1 MIAGIGILLL
11 LVLLPLLVFGG
22 MVAIVCLIVYAILKR
37 RPGAFFRG
45 AAVVALA
52 VVASIF
58 FLLSVSFRTSV
69 ASTPVQSIP
78 HTASPIVTTDR
89 GHANF
94 PVIVPMF
101 SDVAFQF
108 DGMRISWGQFLLVV
122 VITLVALRVFSRR
135 ERSSTGSDRQ
145 CSGWGLGRFIL
156 IVLVGLFIARAW
168 SASNTWSARGWA
180 EQERKQADHD
190 RRGVE
195 RARDHVAVTA
205 SPTPSD
211 VQAGVEQLWEK
222 LNQPKIDLHAGEN
235 GSTMKVVGGPSTIEM
250 TAAAAAGS
258 SPSASVEAPT
268 SRTAAE
274 SLARSAA
281 ELGRVIAQV
290 STIAQQVSDTSR
302 MVARTLAAAEQSA
315 DKTTASPAPAAK
327 SSAAVTT
334 QKPATSVHPIAV
346 AETRPHDSESAD
358 LNEKIGGEVPANQ
371 PRPAWVDEPQKQV
384 GNVLRLV
391 TVAGPYTTSEEC
403 YQKTDQLLKIATD
416 NYVKHYIWGLD
427 DYPSLTTA
435 QDGSP
440 SVKITNFRSATLD
453 RMGIDLVYIRRE
465 IAKDEYLETVER
477 SVGPMKNLY
486 SRLEFT
492 PDIDRDLRTRWTEFE
507 RQARVTEVGLLSG
520 TLLGVIGLVFG
531 LLKIDT
537 ATKGYYSKWLF
548 LGAPALTVIVL
559 GIGAWLA
566 FFVHVA
572 TIAR

>member
-1 MIAGIGILLL
+1 MFLLMVWLPVVGLVTVVYLVVYGIAYKRKGLIAAGVSVFAAMLGLGLLL
-11 LVLLPLLVFGG
+11 ALLF
-22 MVAIVCLIVYAILKR
+22 
-37 RPGAFFRG
+37 
-45 AAVVALA
+45 
-52 VVASIF
+52 
-58 FLLSVSFRTSV
+58 SFRIGAVSV
-69 ASTPVQSIP
+69 AVTSNHSAATSTMIS
-78 HTASPIVTTDR
+78 DR
-89 GHANF
+89 DRVNF
-94 PVIVPMF
+94 PNVVPMF
-101 SDVAFQF
+101 SDVGFQF
-108 DGMRISWGQFLLVV
+108 DGMRISWGQFLMVV

-135 ERSSTGSDRQ
+135 DRSSTGSDRQ

-156 IVLVGLFIARAW
+156 IVLVGMFIARAW
-168 SASNTWSARGWA
+168 SASSERNARDWA
-180 EQERKQADHD
+180 RQNQRQAEHD
-190 RRGVE
+190 RREVE
-195 RARDHVAVTA
+195 RAREHVAVEA
-205 SPTPSD
+205 PPTPSD
-211 VQAGVEQLWEK
+211 VQASVEQLWEK
-222 LNQPKIDLHAGEN
+222 LNQPKIDLHAGDN
-235 GSTMKVVGGPSTIEM
+235 GSTMRVVSGPTTVEM
-250 TAAAAAGS
+250 AATVPAAN
-258 SPSASVEAPT
+258 SPGVPAEAPT

-290 STIAQQVSDTSR
+290 SSIAQQVSDTSR
-302 MVARTLAAAEQSA
+302 LVARTLAAAEQSA
-315 DKTTASPAPAAK
+315 DKSPASSAPAAK
-327 SSAAVTT
+327 SSAAVTA
-334 QKPATSVHPIAV
+334 QKPATNVHPIAV
-346 AETRPHDSESAD
+346 AETRPHVSESAD

-537 ATKGYYSKWLF
+537 ATKGYYSRWLF
-548 LGAPALTVIVL
+548 LGVPALSVVVL
-559 GIGAWLA
+559 GIALG
-566 FFVHVA
+566 
-572 TIAR
+572 